1 MFLAIWMLASATAVD
16 PLDVTGVWYPGDE
29 DSQVEIVT
37 EGDSVSGRLIN
48 YDGLE
53 FGPHYDSENPDEELR
68 SRTILGLPII
78 SGFQRAKTK
87 WRRGDIY
94 DPNEGK
100 TYRSAIFLKDSDTLG
115 VQGCIAL
122 FCQTQEWKRV
132 PAESIIRFEP
142 QADEAPAQEAAEQ

>member
-1 MFLAIWMLASATAVD
+1 MLWAVWMLAATTSVD

-37 EGDSVSGRLIN
+37 DGDSVAGRIVL
-48 YDGLE
+48 YDGVE
-53 FGPHYDSENPDEELR
+53 YGPHYDTENPDEALR
-68 SRTILGLPII
+68 TRTILGLPII
-78 SGFQRAKTK
+78 SGFERAKTK

-100 TYRSAIFLKDSDTLG
+100 TYRSAIFRKDADTLG

-122 FCQTQEWKRV
+122 FCQTQDWKRV
-132 PAESIIRFEP
+132 PADKVIRFLP
-142 QADEAPAQEAAEQ
+142 QADEEATEE